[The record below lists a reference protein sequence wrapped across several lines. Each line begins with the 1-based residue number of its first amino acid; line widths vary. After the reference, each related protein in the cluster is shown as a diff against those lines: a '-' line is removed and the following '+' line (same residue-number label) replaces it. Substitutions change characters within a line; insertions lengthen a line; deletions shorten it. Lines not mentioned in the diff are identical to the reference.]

1 MNADFTRS
9 VLSLTNIARWF
20 LPLMLCIGFIA
31 MVGCSGGQKATT
43 SNETKSNAPP
53 KSLPKNPPVPPPLT
67 VKYATFKADPNPIQ
81 VCDGSG
87 LGVTTL
93 TYTAEGPTAVQV
105 RVGSPNGSGGLLA
118 HSGPKG
124 VSKTGKW
131 VTNGM
136 VFYLQDAS
144 EGRTLT
150 PDNTLAT
157 VTVKVTN
164 LGCL

>member
-1 MNADFTRS
+1 MNAACTRS
-9 VLSLTNIARWF
+9 VLSLKNIARWS
-20 LPLMLCIGFIA
+20 LPLLLCIGFIA
-31 MVGCSGGQKATT
+31 TVSCSGRQNAPT
-43 SNETKSNAPP
+43 SSQTKSNASP
-53 KSLPKNPPVPPPLT
+53 KGLPKNTPPAPPAT
-67 VKYATFKADPNPIQ
+67 AKNATFKADPNPIQ

-87 LGVTTL
+87 LGVSTL

-105 RVGSPNGSGGLLA
+105 RVGSPNGVGGLLA

-124 VSKTGKW
+124 ASKTGKW
-131 VTNGM
+131 VSNGM
-136 VFYLQDAS
+136 TFYLQDAS

-164 LGCL
+164 VGCP